1 MTRAMT
7 AFGIAVGGTS
17 LICYVP
23 MTRLQNSQRNR
34 RSSGD
39 RSATDGSNY
48 AGGDSWTISHWFG
61 GNGSASDSSGNPGDG
76 GGGDSG
82 GGGDGGGGGD

>member
-48 AGGDSWTISHWFG
+48 AGGDSWTISHLVWRRRFRMRQLG
-61 GNGSASDSSGNPGDG
+61 QSRRRS
-76 GGGDSG
+76 GGDSG
-82 GGGDGGGGGD
+82 GGGDGGGD